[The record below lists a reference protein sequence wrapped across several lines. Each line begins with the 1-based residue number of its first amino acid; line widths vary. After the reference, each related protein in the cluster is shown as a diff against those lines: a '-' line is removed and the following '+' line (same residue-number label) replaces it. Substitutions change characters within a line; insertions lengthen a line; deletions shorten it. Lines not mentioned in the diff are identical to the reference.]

1 MGYLYI
7 ALFAAF
13 FYLAFAILLSV
24 KVAEKSTVKT
34 GWAMAFGLIVL
45 PVILLV
51 IGGMIDAEAVVS

>member
-7 ALFAAF
+7 VVFGIFL
-13 FYLAFAILLSV
+13 YLTPVILLCV
-24 KVAEKSTVKT
+24 KVGEKSTAKT